1 MGNRKLE
8 RPPFEDEALTLA
20 ESRAFALV
28 EAIVANHGSDART
41 SVGNGSQD
49 DEHVGSGSKFLDQ
62 EERHQSERDG
72 HHREACASPLDG
84 DEDLDL
90 SRAQLRAAGIVG
102 RGMHRRMDGINYS
115 SS

>member
-1 MGNRKLE
+1 MSSRKLE
-8 RPPFEDEALTLA
+8 RSPFEDEALTLA

-28 EAIVANHGSDART
+28 KAIVANHGSDART
-41 SVGNGSQD
+41 SVGNRSQD

-72 HHREACASPLDG
+72 HHGEACASPLDG

-102 RGMHRRMDGINYS
+102 GGMHRRMDSINYS